1 MGGDAFLFFLFF
13 FSKSI
18 FLMFVYHIF
27 FFFISSLSYPLFLF
41 SFRCFALFLNES
53 AVYGE
58 PFGLFAYKTCFKLI
72 SESSERHSGMQLIDL
87 GDLTVEKFTRER
99 LCWVSFSGW
108 DDTQSRQY
116 MIKMRNLNV

>member
-1 MGGDAFLFFLFF
+1 MGAGVFVRSVAFSFFLSVGWRCFSFLPFFLF
-13 FSKSI
+13 KVYI
-18 FLMFVYHIF
+18 FNVCLSYL

-108 DDTQSRQY
+108 
-116 MIKMRNLNV
+116 